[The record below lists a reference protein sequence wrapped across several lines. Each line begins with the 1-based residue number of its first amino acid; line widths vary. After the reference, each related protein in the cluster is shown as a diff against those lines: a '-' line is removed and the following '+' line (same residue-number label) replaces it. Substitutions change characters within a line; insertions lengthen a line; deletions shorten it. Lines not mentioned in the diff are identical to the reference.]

1 MKSCTG
7 DGRNSGRKEKGND
20 DFKNDDS
27 KKEEKAFFLFCR
39 RDCAIMEQ
47 ILLSFGLTVHI
58 LSKNFY
64 MRYTLI
70 NQRSAGFHEKF

>member
-27 KKEEKAFFLFCR
+27 KKEEKAFFLLCR

-47 ILLSFGLTVHI
+47 IL
-58 LSKNFY
+58 
-64 MRYTLI
+64 
-70 NQRSAGFHEKF
+70 

>member
-1 MKSCTG
+1 MEETAA
-7 DGRNSGRKEKGND
+7 EKGND

-39 RDCAIMEQ
+39 RDCAIRDCAIMEQ

-58 LSKNFY
+58 F
-64 MRYTLI
+64 
-70 NQRSAGFHEKF
+70 E